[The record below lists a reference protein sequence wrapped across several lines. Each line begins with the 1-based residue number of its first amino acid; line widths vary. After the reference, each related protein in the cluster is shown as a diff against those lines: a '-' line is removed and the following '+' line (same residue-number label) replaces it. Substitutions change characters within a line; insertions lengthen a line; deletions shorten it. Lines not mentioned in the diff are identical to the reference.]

1 MKQYLDLC
9 KTVLEKGTTKGDRT
23 GTGTISY
30 FGHQARYDLADGFP
44 LLTTKRVHLKSIL
57 HELIWFISGDTNI
70 KYLVDNG
77 VRIWNEWPYE
87 AFIQSEDYNGETL
100 DEYVELIKNSKT
112 FADKHGDLGPV
123 YGKQWRDFGGVDQLA
138 ELIEQIK
145 TNPNSRRLILNA
157 WNPPEVPL
165 MALPPCHL
173 LFQFYVND
181 GKLSLQLYQRSGD
194 IFLGV
199 PFNIASYSIL
209 LLMVA
214 QVTGLEPGEFIHTIG
229 DAHIYENHLEQI
241 NTQLARNPRE
251 LPVLKLN
258 KEIKSIFDFKYD
270 DFILENYRPHKAIKG
285 KVAV

>member
-9 KTVLEKGTTKGDRT
+9 KTVLEKGTAKGDRT

-44 LLTTKRVHLKSIL
+44 LLTTRVHLKSIL

-87 AFIQSEDYNGETL
+87 AFKQSEDYNGETL

-194 IFLGV
+194 VFLGV

-241 NTQLARNPRE
+241 NTQLTRNPRE

-258 KEIKSIFDFKYD
+258 KEVKSIFDFKYD
-270 DFILENYRPHKAIKG
+270 DFILENYSPHKAIKG

>member
-87 AFIQSEDYNGETL
+87 AFKQSEDYNGETL

-194 IFLGV
+194 VFLGV

-241 NTQLARNPRE
+241 NTQLTRNPYE

-258 KEIKSIFDFKYD
+258 KEVKSIFDFKYD
-270 DFILENYRPHKAIKG
+270 DFILENYSPHKAIKG